1 MRWVFFVLLASF
13 FAVGCGASAADSPG
27 GPRPTYY
34 DTTGGEYEVQ
44 ATSDSATES
53 RGSMLSGGTDAAPKK
68 PAASSDPRV
77 DYDRKFVKT
86 AWLDLE
92 VSDEDDFEPTIAK
105 IQEVAEGLGG
115 YAVEVSS
122 TSITTK
128 VPTERLDEAL
138 VSIASIAEVTHRNV
152 RVSDV
157 TAQYVDMQIR
167 IANLEK
173 VRIRLQELVEQG
185 EDVKAIL
192 EVEKEL
198 NRVTREL
205 ESLKGQMRMLSN
217 QVTFATIHVDVEESV
232 TPGPIGW
239 IFYGGYKAI
248 KWLFVWD

>member
-1 MRWVFFVLLASF
+1 MS
-13 FAVGCGASAADSPG
+13 
-27 GPRPTYY
+27 Y
-34 DTTGGEYEVQ
+34 GGESVQ
-44 ATSDSATES
+44 IARAEADDGGFDGGGSAE
-53 RGSMLSGGTDAAPKK
+53 AKK
-68 PAASSDPRV
+68 PAAPTDPRV

-86 AWLDLE
+86 AWVDLE
-92 VSDEDDFEPTIAK
+92 VGDEDDFEPTVAK
-105 IQEVAEGLGG
+105 VQEIAEGLSG

-122 TSITTK
+122 TSITVK
-128 VPTERLDEAL
+128 IPTERIDEAL
-138 VSIASIAEVTHRNV
+138 TSIATLAEVTHRNV

-157 TAQYVDMQIR
+157 TARYVDLQIR

-173 VRIRLQELVEQG
+173 VRARLQELVQQG

-198 NRVTREL
+198 NRVTTEL

-217 QVTFATIHVDVEESV
+217 QVTFATIHVRIEEEV

-239 IFYGGYKAI
+239 IFYGGYHAI